1 MALGGINGG
10 GGGLRT
16 IFRPLAIAASGLRA
30 QRLRIETAS
39 ANIANA
45 ETTRTAAGGPY
56 RRQVV
61 TLEAGSDQPTLP
73 LAITPGELPD
83 PDTMPDNGTGVR
95 VSGVMEDNS
104 QGPLVYDPGH
114 PDADAAGYVRYPN
127 VSVTDEMVNMMESR
141 RMYEANATVF
151 DAVKSMLRRAIDI

>member
-1 MALGGINGG
+1 MPLGIGG
-10 GGGLRT
+10 PGGGLRT

-39 ANIANA
+39 ENIANA

-61 TLEAGSDQPTLP
+61 TLEAGYEQPTLP

-83 PDTMPDNGTGVR
+83 PDAVPEGATGVK
-95 VSGVMEDNS
+95 VSGVVEDTS

-127 VSVTDEMVNMMESR
+127 VSVTDEMVNMLESR

-151 DAVKSMLRRAIDI
+151 EAVKSMLRRAIDI